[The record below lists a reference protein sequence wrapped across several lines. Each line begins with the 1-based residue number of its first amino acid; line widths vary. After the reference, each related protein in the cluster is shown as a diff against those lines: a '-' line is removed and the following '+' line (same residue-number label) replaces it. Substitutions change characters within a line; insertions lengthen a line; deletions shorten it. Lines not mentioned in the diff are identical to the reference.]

1 MTLFQFTFLRRFF
14 VLSFLLALL
23 SGCQSFQKQSFSPM
37 AHQVEDLDNGL
48 KILWIEDGK
57 IPYFS
62 MNLMIPVGS
71 AWDRDGKEGEASL
84 VASLLD
90 KGTKERSATQIAEDL
105 EFLGL
110 SFGASVDEDFTTVGI
125 SGLSVH
131 SEKAINEMFDLLMH
145 AEFKDSEVKRQVAL
159 TEAQVQ
165 RGFDKPSVV
174 ASVALEKEIYKN
186 HPYSKLSSGSL
197 SSLKGMKRSDLMDF
211 YGRAYHPDHAV
222 LAVVGK
228 FGDAEKSQ
236 IRKLYST
243 WARSKTAIGKLPEP
257 TEPGRRVIYIEKPG
271 LKQAEVRFGHL
282 GISRKDPDYLKL
294 RVANTILGAG
304 FIGRLFTEIRAKRG
318 LTYSI
323 YSYFDSREVP
333 GPFVISTFTRPDKIS
348 EMIRETLKVY
358 SDFSKGVSES
368 EVKDAVA
375 YLKGSFPQIIETS
388 DDLARQLLILYRY
401 GIDPDYLK
409 DYMNNVSKIDHKEL
423 NAIMSKHFHP
433 DKVTVVVTGPPGGEV
448 GLEMFGKLEKISAKS
463 LYK

>member
-1 MTLFQFTFLRRFF
+1 MPPKHKQEKII
-14 VLSFLLALL
+14 SHLL
-23 SGCQSFQKQSFSPM
+23 
-37 AHQVEDLDNGL
+37 
-48 KILWIEDGK
+48 
-57 IPYFS
+57 
-62 MNLMIPVGS
+62 
-71 AWDRDGKEGEASL
+71 
-84 VASLLD
+84 
-90 KGTKERSATQIAEDL
+90 
-105 EFLGL
+105 
-110 SFGASVDEDFTTVGI
+110 
-125 SGLSVH
+125 
-131 SEKAINEMFDLLMH
+131 
-145 AEFKDSEVKRQVAL
+145 
-159 TEAQVQ
+159 
-165 RGFDKPSVV
+165 
-174 ASVALEKEIYKN
+174 
-186 HPYSKLSSGSL
+186 
-197 SSLKGMKRSDLMDF
+197 
-211 YGRAYHPDHAV
+211 
-222 LAVVGK
+222 
-228 FGDAEKSQ
+228 
-236 IRKLYST
+236 
-243 WARSKTAIGKLPEP
+243 
-257 TEPGRRVIYIEKPG
+257 
-271 LKQAEVRFGHL
+271 FGHL